1 MALTITRSIDI
12 RDEWKRAVFE
22 SPKIQA
28 ISPVVLYHDITE
40 DSHLETSSI
49 RHNQQIN
56 FWAFTCSR
64 APYAMT
70 LGYAFRVNY
79 NVRIVYTKR
88 ADPRG
93 KAWFECIDAIETLQ
107 EVIITE
113 LGSQW
118 GGLVGGSTLPQ
129 EPPQPTITNII
140 DEPVFTIQYNVQGE
154 ICQA

>member
-1 MALTITRSIDI
+1 MAFSVTRSTQI

-22 SPKIQA
+22 DPKIQA
-28 ISPVVLYHDITE
+28 ISPIVLYHDITE

-49 RHNQQIN
+49 RWRQQID
-56 FWAFTCSR
+56 FWMFSCARS
-64 APYAMT
+64 PYAVGVGG
-70 LGYAFRVNY
+70 GYRVGY
-79 NVRIVYTKR
+79 EVRIAYTKK

-93 KAWFECIDAIETLQ
+93 IAWFECIDAIETLQ
-107 EVIITE
+107 EVIINE

-129 EPPQPTITNII
+129 EPSFPSVTNIV
-140 DEPVFTIQYNVQGE
+140 DEPVFTIQYNMQGE